1 MERILVSAC
10 LLGVACRYDGESR
23 SYPCMECLPDKY
35 VLIPFCPEEAGGL
48 PTPRIPAE
56 ILNGRVITKD
66 GRDVTE
72 NYQRGALAAL
82 EKAESEGITLAILK
96 SKSPSCGS
104 SGVYDGTFSHTLR
117 AGRGVTAQLFF
128 EKGIAVISEEEIG
141 KNLL

>member
-1 MERILVSAC
+1 
-10 LLGVACRYDGESR
+10 
-23 SYPCMECLPDKY
+23 MECLSDKY

-141 KNLL
+141 KKPPVKIFTGDFFLWYNYI

>member
-1 MERILVSAC
+1 
-10 LLGVACRYDGESR
+10 
-23 SYPCMECLPDKY
+23 MECLSDKY

-56 ILNGRVITKD
+56 ILNGHVITKD